1 MAVLSRQMGEKTGGF
16 DSYKIKTQC
25 WCNKMNILVI
35 SNIEWS
41 DANAFGNTVSNF
53 FVGFDAE
60 FSCVYRRSSMPN
72 NSICQKYYTITT
84 KDCLKNIF
92 AKENIGRQF
101 DYADTIT
108 AQTKKGNH
116 SGTERKLIGFMHRF
130 GLSFLRDVDDW
141 LFCCRRWDNHRFRWF
156 IESVKPDV
164 VFTFISPSKPILQ
177 LLEAVKRY
185 SPGCKIIAS
194 VVDDVYGVSRK
205 AKRRCIE
212 KQIEMCNR
220 LYGASEEI
228 CTEYGKLFNR
238 TFAPLYKGCTFENHV
253 VKKSSKKIHFVY
265 AGNLYYG
272 RAETLAALAAAIV
285 KHNQTSSSK
294 VELCIYTAT
303 EVSDK
308 LRTKLHINGASMLC
322 SSKPYA
328 EIKKIMQDAHVVLH
342 VESFEPKQIEVVKY
356 SFSTKLIDCLQ
367 SGSVMMAIGPESIAS
382 IRYAA
387 HVPGAVCVTDLA
399 MLDGVVDALTT
410 ADLFS
415 MAQATR
421 QFAIKNHDA
430 KELCRRL
437 VADFAKT
444 ICEDEMD

>member
-1 MAVLSRQMGEKTGGF
+1 
-16 DSYKIKTQC
+16 
-25 WCNKMNILVI
+25 MNILVI

-53 FVGFDAE
+53 FAGFDAE
-60 FSCVYRRSSMPN
+60 FSCIYRRSSVPN
-72 NSICQKYYTITT
+72 NNVCHKYYSITT
-84 KDCLKNIF
+84 KDCLKHFF
-92 AKENIGRQF
+92 AKEKVGRKF
-101 DYADTIT
+101 NYPDAGDI
-108 AQTKKGNH
+108 QTDKENRG
-116 SGTERKLIGFMHRF
+116 GTEKKLIGFMHRF
-130 GLSFLRDVDDW
+130 RLSFLRDVDDW
-141 LFCCRRWDNHRFRWF
+141 LFCCRSWDNEHFREF
-156 IESVKPDV
+156 IALVKPDV
-164 VFTFISPSKPILQ
+164 VFTFIKPSKPILQ
-177 LLEAVKRY
+177 LLETVKGY
-185 SPGCKIIAS
+185 APGCKIIAS
-194 VVDDVYGVSRK
+194 VVDDVYGVSGK

-212 KQIEMCNR
+212 KQIAMCNR

-253 VKKSSKKIHFVY
+253 VKKSTEKIHFVY

-285 KHNQTSSSK
+285 KHNQTSSTK
-294 VELCIYTAT
+294 VDLCIYTAT
-303 EVSDK
+303 EVSDR
-308 LRTKLHINGASMLC
+308 LRAKLHINGASMLC

-342 VESFEPKQIEVVKY
+342 VESFEQKQIEVVKY

-367 SGSVMMAIGPESIAS
+367 SGSVMMAIGPDSIAS

-387 HVPGAVCVTDLA
+387 RVPGAVCVSDLA

-415 MAQATR
+415 MAQTTR
-421 QFAIKNHDA
+421 AFAIKNHDA
-430 KELCRRL
+430 EELRKRL
-437 VADFAKT
+437 IADFSKT
-444 ICEDEMD
+444 ICEDEPD